1 MANKYHSNLVVS
13 ASPHMVSPT
22 DTTKIMGTV
31 MLALMPALAV
41 GIYQFGIRALIL
53 TVVCVVACVG
63 FEYLFNLIMKRP
75 QTVGYLS
82 AALTGLLLAMNC
94 PSSLP
99 YGIAIVGCFAAVIV
113 VKQLFGGLGQNL
125 VNPAVTAR
133 VFMFIAFATEMTTW
147 PVSRVTSLS
156 QDSMVAVDGVDA
168 MTAATALG
176 QLGHGDGTLGSVTY
190 SNLDLFLGNC
200 GGCLGEVS
208 ALALLIGGLFLI
220 WRKIISPIIPL
231 TFLATVFVLGFI
243 WGGLDGAIFH
253 IVAGGVMLGAF
264 FCATDY
270 VTSPTL
276 PMGKVIF
283 GIGCGLF
290 TMLIRV
296 FASYPEGVSF
306 AILLMN
312 ILVPFIDNFCEG
324 KKFPLPKKEK
334 GGKGNE

>member
-75 QTVGYLS
+75 QTVGDVS